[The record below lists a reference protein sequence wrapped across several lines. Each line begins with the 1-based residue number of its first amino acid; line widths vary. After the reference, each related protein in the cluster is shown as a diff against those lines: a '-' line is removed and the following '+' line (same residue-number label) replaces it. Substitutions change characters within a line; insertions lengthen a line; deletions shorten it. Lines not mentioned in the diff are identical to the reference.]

1 MKRLSVQQF
10 LKQLR
15 ILQWSLLLL
24 SINEAT
30 RPYPVEATT
39 EYKLS
44 TFQTYNQKKRA
55 RVPLNV
61 VRVEASL
68 TWNTVTFA
76 LRPSLHHREIPTH
89 SDRHRKTF
97 ALLSSVNR
105 LSPCLSS
112 ARCTHLTLTQCPR
125 TRKEGPL
132 LDLLWDIN
140 HLLTNKYFHIKAL
153 VRHHRTWAIIS
164 SKMQSWIASWEALT
178 QTTTQLI
185 SLSPR
190 AIWLSQ

>member
-30 RPYPVEATT
+30 RLYPVEATT

-55 RVPLNV
+55 RVPLSV
-61 VRVEASL
+61 VLAEASL

-76 LRPSLHHREIPTH
+76 LPLNSHHREIPTH

-97 ALLSSVNR
+97 ALSFSVNR

-125 TRKEGPL
+125 RRTEGPL

-140 HLLTNKYFHIKAL
+140 HLLTNKYYRIKAH

-164 SKMQSWIASWEALT
+164 SKMQSWIAS
-178 QTTTQLI
+178 
-185 SLSPR
+185 
-190 AIWLSQ
+190 